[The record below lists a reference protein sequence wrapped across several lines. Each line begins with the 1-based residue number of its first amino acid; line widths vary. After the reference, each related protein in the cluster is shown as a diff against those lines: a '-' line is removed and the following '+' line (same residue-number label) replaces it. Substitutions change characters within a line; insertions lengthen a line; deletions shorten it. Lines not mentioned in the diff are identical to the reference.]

1 MNLYGTKLPIRRIE
15 DEPHKNTSVNDV
27 TQPNEIENIDLSSFE
42 EEIFEQEGLYE
53 ELLAYDNQEEEI
65 LFVQNKRLNLNKR
78 RRHGLPPITP
88 KAAMK
93 DLVLHFLFDN
103 MWSELIDWI
112 AETIKIYAR
121 ATSDSFMSSEA
132 CKQTEQ
138 IAGLVSGSSA
148 SGDLSLDKIIF
159 NKSKTDL
166 LPSISSPTYG
176 NSSSSLLAT
185 ETNSSLNLPS
195 STANNNM
202 NNNCV
207 PKTNIVQLKLFD
219 QYLENTKNQQGFSA
233 SLSRDNSTLYAPNKM
248 SCDNGDMLGDLLT
261 KDLLQIRQ
269 LNRKLSP
276 FFTTEI

>member
-1 MNLYGTKLPIRRIE
+1 M
-15 DEPHKNTSVNDV
+15 
-27 TQPNEIENIDLSSFE
+27 
-42 EEIFEQEGLYE
+42 
-53 ELLAYDNQEEEI
+53 
-65 LFVQNKRLNLNKR
+65 
-78 RRHGLPPITP
+78 PPITP

-121 ATSDSFMSSEA
+121 ATSDSFMSAEA

-138 IAGLVSGSSA
+138 IASLLSGSSA

-159 NKSKTDL
+159 SKSKTDL

-176 NSSSSLLAT
+176 NSSSSLLGT

-195 STANNNM
+195 STANTSNS
-202 NNNCV
+202 V

-219 QYLENTKNQQGFSA
+219 QYLENTKNQQSFSA
-233 SLSRDNSTLYAPNKM
+233 SLSRDNSTLYAQNKM
-248 SCDNGDMLGDLLT
+248 SCDNGDILGDLLT

-269 LNRKLSP
+269 LNRKLSLC
-276 FFTTEI
+276 